1 MRRADI
7 SPKSIAL
14 LLAGG
19 LLLYGLYSSIE
30 FYDDTVEGNWSL
42 QALINPYLAAEKF
55 IGASGIEVT
64 GAVSLTKLD
73 SLDGITTLFISDSGI
88 VTNRRQ
94 LDQVLDWL
102 DGGGNIILSA
112 NSVDDGEDLLMQEFD
127 LGVRWLSFS
136 EQDDDSDS
144 DSDSDSDGEFD
155 ARPRQSIGDRLREY
169 NRKIEEGMSKED
181 IASILKPEV
190 VVTGVGFGDDIGD
203 LEIAFHTSLG
213 LQHPYIDDGDYDD
226 QAIKP
231 NSWSSSERGIHLIQ
245 FNVGAGLFTV
255 VSDASIW
262 TSQRIDEFDH
272 AYLLWILMDKT
283 GEFAVLRQIFKDSLW
298 SLARQHG
305 FELLIAALVTLLIWL
320 WYLGHRFGRI
330 TPQDSSM
337 SRALGEHFLSVTA
350 YLWKRKRTDYLLA
363 SLRQRVLR
371 KGTLHIGEFA
381 RADEARQIELLAKRS
396 NCNPDSVQRA
406 LHQSEFTE
414 STFVTTVKLLKHIE
428 QSL

>member
-1 MRRADI
+1 MKRADF
-7 SPKSIAL
+7 SAKSIAL

-30 FYDDTVEGNWSL
+30 FYDETVEGNWSL
-42 QALINPYLAAEKF
+42 QALVNPYLAAEKF
-55 IGASGIEVT
+55 IESSGIEVT
-64 GAVSLTKLD
+64 GAVSLAKLD
-73 SLDGITTLFISDSGI
+73 SLDGITTLFISDSSI
-88 VTNRRQ
+88 ISNQRQ

-112 NSVDDGEDLLMQEFD
+112 NSVGDGEDLLMQQFD
-127 LGVRWLSFS
+127 LGVTWLSFT
-136 EQDDDSDS
+136 DDDD
-144 DSDSDSDGEFD
+144 DGED
-155 ARPRQSIGDRLREY
+155 DNKSHQSIGDSLREY

-181 IASILKPEV
+181 IAGSLQPEV
-190 VVTGVGFGDDIGD
+190 AITRVGFGDDIGD
-203 LEIAFHTSLG
+203 LEVAFLTSLG
-213 LQHPYIDDGDYDD
+213 LQHPYIDDGDYDES
-226 QAIKP
+226 AIKP
-231 NSWSSSERGIHLIQ
+231 SSWSGSERGIHLIQ
-245 FNVGAGLFTV
+245 FDYGAGLLTV

-262 TSQRIDEFDH
+262 TSQRIDEYDH
-272 AYLLWILMDKT
+272 AYLMWILMDKS
-283 GEFAVLRQIFKDSLW
+283 GDFAVLRQIFKDSLW
-298 SLARQHG
+298 SLSKKYG
-305 FELLIAALVTLLIWL
+305 SELLIASLLTLLIWL

-337 SRALGEHFLSVTA
+337 SRAMGEHFLSVTA
-350 YLWKRKRTDYLLA
+350 YLWKRKRADYLLA

-371 KGTLHIGEFA
+371 KGTVRIGEFA

-396 NCNPDSVQRA
+396 NCHTDSVQRA